1 MKNMNVI
8 PKLLLLFLAMVSPAA
23 ADPTPA
29 APAAAAVSAENLAI
43 LRQIASLRDR
53 LTRVRM
59 GSFENITLEDVN
71 KTAGII
77 AEYLNRAELKLHN
90 LASEGGRFGWS
101 WAGFDPPAGL
111 VAQAEQL
118 LNTLAAGKDPFAGK
132 YAEPGGYVVDHAII
146 EKDGLHHVFYIRGT
160 AVTSWPDYPL
170 LNFGH
175 AVSSDLI
182 HWKTEKPVL
191 QCPAEGWDT
200 YQVWAPHIIERGG
213 TYYMFYTGVNQNVSQ
228 TICLATSTDLYNW
241 KRSGKNPVLKSPS
254 WGIWSADS
262 WSDCRDP
269 MVLKDGD
276 TYYLYYTVGRKVPET
291 GQPEYSVG
299 IFSSKDLLDW
309 KDEGFIR
316 LTESLAT
323 PPESPF
329 VVKRDGRYYLFY
341 SNYKYGIAYAVS
353 DNPVKGWKE
362 LPPEEM
368 AVLPGVSASEIF
380 QDGDQWHMSYI
391 SHDKN
396 GLHFLEVC
404 KLHWDKEGRPYID
417 RSTREASVA
426 EAFGKAMRGN
436 VKVPGRDEFRQ
447 RPITVECMAK
457 LDSAASY
464 NVLVASDTKA
474 SAQHW
479 SLYSAPGSGYLTL
492 FQPGRGGEIVAETN
506 ICDGKWHA
514 IAAVIE
520 EDRIRL
526 FVDGKLVKDAPAAP
540 LQGTPLPGKLAIG
553 DIAEGGL
560 GCDGLVDNVR
570 ISRGAREIGSAPA
583 APLVKDEATLGLGDF
598 DEPSTSTN

>member
-1 MKNMNVI
+1 MKTMNAV
-8 PKLLLLFLAMVSPAA
+8 PKLLLLLVLAMNPPAA
-23 ADPTPA
+23 ADPAPA
-29 APAAAAVSAENLAI
+29 APDVAAVSAENLAT

-59 GSFENITLEDVN
+59 LSFENITLEDVN

-77 AEYLNRAELKLHN
+77 AELLNRAELKIHN

-101 WAGFDPPAGL
+101 WLGFDPPAGM
-111 VAQAEQL
+111 AAHAEQL

-132 YAEPGGYVVDHAII
+132 YAEPGGYAVDHAII

-160 AVTSWPDYPL
+160 AATSWPDYPL

-200 YQVWAPHIIERGG
+200 YQVWAPHIIERDG

-241 KRSGKNPVLKSPS
+241 KRSEKNPLLKSPS

-291 GQPEYSVG
+291 GKPEYSVG

-309 KDEGFIR
+309 KDESFIR
-316 LTESLAT
+316 FAESVTT

-341 SNYKYGIAYAVS
+341 SNYKYGISYAVS
-353 DNPVKGWKE
+353 DDPVKGWKE

-380 QDGDQWHMSYI
+380 QKGDQWHMSYI

-417 RSTREASVA
+417 RSTREPSAS

-436 VKVPGRDEFRQ
+436 VRIPGRDEFRQ

-520 EDRIRL
+520 ENRIRL
-526 FVDGKLVKDAPAAP
+526 FVDGKLVKDAPASP
-540 LQGTPLPGKLAIG
+540 LQGTALPGKLAIG

-583 APLVKDEATLGLGDF
+583 TRLLKDEDTLGLWDF
-598 DEPSTSTN
+598 DEP